1 MKKYN
6 FPNKIIKKFNSYF
19 NVENDIDMQDLII
32 FDINHRKIS
41 NNLKFDKIIYE
52 NKNLTYLENKNM

>member
-1 MKKYN
+1 MR
-6 FPNKIIKKFNSYF
+6 
-19 NVENDIDMQDLII
+19 DLII

-52 NKNLTYLENKNM
+52 NKNLTYLDNKNM